1 MFVTV
6 ALIITVAL
14 LAYAIP
20 RVVRALRRESQHV
33 DAIRWDF
40 QRSTD
45 TAAPTTATPP
55 ASKETPTA

>member
-33 DAIRWDF
+33 DAIRWEF
-40 QRSTD
+40 QRS
-45 TAAPTTATPP
+45 AQTTTTPP
-55 ASKETPTA
+55 DSKETHTA